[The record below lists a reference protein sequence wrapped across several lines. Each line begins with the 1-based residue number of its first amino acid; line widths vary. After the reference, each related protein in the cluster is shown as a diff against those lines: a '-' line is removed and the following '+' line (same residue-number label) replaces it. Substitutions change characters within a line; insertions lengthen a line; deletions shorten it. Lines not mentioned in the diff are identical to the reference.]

1 MVNVYND
8 YNKIIGRVN
17 YSENLDCLYNGNFQ
31 NGGVGLHKGLAKLKN
46 GNYVLIYGSNWQGD
60 RDYAKIISK
69 TDALD
74 EIIESK
80 NLSLLDEPRFK
91 ELKDLYDSLY
101 SDCEEL

>member
-8 YNKIIGRVN
+8 CNKIIGRVS
-17 YSENLDCLYNGNFQ
+17 YSENLDYFYNGNFQ

-46 GNYVLIYGSNWQGD
+46 GKYVLIYGSNWQGD
-60 RDYAKIISK
+60 RDYAKVISK

-74 EIIESK
+74 EILESE